1 MGDCRGVDDMEDS
14 EYVSG
19 STVLNHIR
27 MGVVCFFGVIALVLL
42 AIVARS
48 SFTRAGSVLISFKN
62 TGLGFM
68 TGPGVLAIF
77 WPKRF

>member
-1 MGDCRGVDDMEDS
+1 MDDS
-14 EYVSG
+14 EWAFG
-19 STVLNHIR
+19 STVPNHIR
-27 MGVVCFFGVIALVLL
+27 IGVVCFIGVIALFLL

-62 TGLGFM
+62 AGLGFM
-68 TGPGVLAIF
+68 MGPGMLAIF